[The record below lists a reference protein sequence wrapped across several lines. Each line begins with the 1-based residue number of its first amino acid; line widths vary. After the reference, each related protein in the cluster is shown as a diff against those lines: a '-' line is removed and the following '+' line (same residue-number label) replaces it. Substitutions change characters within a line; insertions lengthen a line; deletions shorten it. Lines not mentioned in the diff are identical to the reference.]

1 MERRKNLFVNGV
13 GKRENW
19 WTIEEMVF
27 SQEKIIKKRIN
38 DNRKLDI
45 CFQSGRA
52 VNGKNRGRQ
61 NSEFWTIKRY

>member
-1 MERRKNLFVNGV
+1 MNGV

-45 CFQSGRA
+45 CFQSGS
-52 VNGKNRGRQ
+52 GKYRVFVQNRGTK
-61 NSEFWTIKRY
+61 NVSAGGSYYFE